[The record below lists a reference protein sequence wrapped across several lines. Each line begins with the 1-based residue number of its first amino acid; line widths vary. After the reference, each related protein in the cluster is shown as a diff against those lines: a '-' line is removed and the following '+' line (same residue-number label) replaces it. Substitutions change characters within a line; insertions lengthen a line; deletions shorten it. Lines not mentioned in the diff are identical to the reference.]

1 MDIINECVETY
12 QKALGYSIDH
22 KNGNRSK
29 HRTDLLNTGIISL
42 ISKNLPDP
50 EMWSVEEEVKIPCT
64 RATSNSPDKTF
75 SIDLIFTH
83 KKTERKIYA
92 LLKSIESSYN
102 KNSQNFAN
110 CTVGEVERIYGKGTI
125 HGVTLKNARKDD
137 VTLFFTLVPQ
147 YLPKSGKTE
156 EVNYTA
162 PHIDNLRM
170 FNKNIHQV
178 SVILE
183 CSGNPTNKQEL
194 LSSITGKAINAN
206 KAKENFEQFIGNVK
220 SVL

>member
-1 MDIINECVETY
+1 MIIKECVNTYKET
-12 QKALGYSIDH
+12 LSYSIEH

-29 HRTDLLNTGIISL
+29 HRTDLLNTGIASL
-42 ISKNLPDP
+42 VLRRLPDP
-50 EMWSVEEEVKIPCT
+50 EMWNVEREVGILCT
-64 RATSNSPDKTF
+64 RATNSKPNKTF

-83 KKTERKIYA
+83 KKTGRKIYA

-110 CTVGEVERIYGKGTI
+110 CTVGEAERIHGEGTA
-125 HGVTLKNARKDD
+125 HGATLKNARKDD
-137 VTLFFTLVPQ
+137 VTLFFTLIPQ

-156 EVNYTA
+156 KVNYTV
-162 PHIDNLRM
+162 PHINSLRM
-170 FNKNIHQV
+170 FNENIHQV

-194 LSSITGKAINAN
+194 LNFITGKAINAD
-206 KAKENFEQFIGNVK
+206 KAKESFEQFISNVK

>member
-1 MDIINECVETY
+1 MLLKECVDTYKET
-12 QKALGYSIDH
+12 LGYSIKH
-22 KNGNRSK
+22 KNGNRSS
-29 HRTDLLNTGIISL
+29 HRTDALNEGIVNL
-42 ISKNLPDP
+42 VVKNLPDP
-50 EMWSVEEEVKIPCT
+50 ENWKVEKEVRIACT
-64 RATSNSPDKTF
+64 RATSSNPNKTF

-83 KKTERKIYA
+83 KKTGRKIYA

-110 CTVGEVERIYGKGTI
+110 CTVGEVERIHGIGTI
-125 HGVTLKNARKDD
+125 HGNTLRNIRKDD

-156 EVNYTA
+156 KINYTA

-170 FNKNIHQV
+170 FNKNIHQI
-178 SVILE
+178 SAILE
-183 CSGNPTNKQEL
+183 CSGSPTDKQQL
-194 LSSITGKAINAN
+194 LDFITGGVINAS
-206 KAKENFEQFIGNVK
+206 KVEEGYGEFISNVK